1 MFLIGLVCGV
11 MVVFIAFIVSHLVM
25 NGNFES
31 KRKKENI
38 FVRWFGYH
46 LLKGS
51 YKDTTRRNKILL
63 KEYKKMIDKGV
74 LWVL

>member
-11 MVVFIAFIVSHLVM
+11 IAALIVSHLVI
-25 NGNFES
+25 NSSFES
-31 KRKKENI
+31 KRKKENV

-51 YKDTTRRNKILL
+51 YKDTARRNKILL

>member
-11 MVVFIAFIVSHLVM
+11 MAALIVSHLVI
-25 NGNFES
+25 NSSFES
-31 KRKKENI
+31 KRKKENV

-51 YKDTTRRNKILL
+51 YKDTARRNKILL

>member
-11 MVVFIAFIVSHLVM
+11 MAVFIVLIVSHLVI
-25 NGNFES
+25 NSSFES
-31 KRKKENI
+31 KRKKENV

-51 YKDTTRRNKILL
+51 YKDTARRNKILL

>member
-1 MFLIGLVCGV
+1 MFLIGLICGV
-11 MVVFIAFIVSHLVM
+11 IAVFIAFIVSHLVM

-46 LLKGS
+46 LLKGH